1 MPMFELRVP
10 FEMRRC
16 ELDAI
21 DRGAKD
27 PDTDPV
33 IETVRAIAIAEDR
46 ASHSGGNRC
55 RQRCRWCF
63 RR

>member
-1 MPMFELRVP
+1 MQIVAEALG
-10 FEMRRC
+10 

-33 IETVRAIAIAEDR
+33 IEATRAIAIAEDR
-46 ASHSGGNRC
+46 ASHSGCNRR
-55 RQRCRWCF
+55 RQRYRWCF